1 MKRLLRQHH
10 AHRGCT
16 RHWRPLPP
24 QSVSLSTASGGKS
37 GKEDTQPLPNLG
49 AALASLGGGNGT
61 VDLTSLTDGLSAAS
75 SSVISEQQCFDL
87 VVVGG
92 GSGGIA
98 AAKEAAALGAK
109 VALLDHV
116 SPSARGTEWG
126 LGGTCVNVG
135 CIPKKLFH
143 RAAELGKLV
152 GRDAAAFGW
161 EGGAGVES
169 GAALC
174 SLRHSWASLV
184 PRIRDHILSL
194 NFGYRSQLLESGV
207 EYVNAFGT
215 VAALSDPSPSSLD
228 ARFEVASSEGTT
240 FRECRAES
248 ALTSRRVDP
257 TLTARNHCQEHATC
271 C

>member
-1 MKRLLRQHH
+1 M
-10 AHRGCT
+10 
-16 RHWRPLPP
+16 P
-24 QSVSLSTASGGKS
+24 LSTASGGKS
-37 GKEDTQPLPNLG
+37 AAEDEQPLPNLG
-49 AALASLGGGNGT
+49 VALASLGGGGGEGG
-61 VDLTSLTDGLSAAS
+61 VDLTSLNDGLRAAS
-75 SSVISEQQCFDL
+75 SGVTAKEQCFDL

-98 AAKEAAALGAK
+98 AAKEASSLGAK
-109 VALLDHV
+109 VALLDYV

-143 RAAELGKLV
+143 RAAELGRLV
-152 GRDAAAFGW
+152 SRDARAFGW
-161 EGGAGVES
+161 GGGVGGGS
-169 GAALC
+169 GTAFS

-184 PRIRDHILSL
+184 PQIRDHILSL

-215 VAALSDPSPSSLD
+215 VAALSDPSSSSLG

-240 FRECRAES
+240 FRECRADS